1 MRRLSLTALLSLP
14 LLTLACDDASK
25 GAPASAEP
33 SQAASAAVK
42 GPDDSKDS
50 AEGKP
55 QGTAEAPSGLLAVG
69 ADAPK
74 VETVA
79 HDGEPVSLEKLR
91 GRPVVV
97 YFYPKD
103 DTKGCT
109 LEAEQIRDKHEDL
122 SKLGVVLG
130 VSSDSNESHVEF
142 AKKYSLPFKLLPD
155 TDQAIAN
162 AFGVPVTRGYA
173 KRVTFIIDKDG
184 KVAKVFPDVA
194 PDGHA
199 EEIYAE
205 LKKLAG

>member
-1 MRRLSLTALLSLP
+1 MRRLSFTALLSLP

-25 GAPASAEP
+25 SAPASAEP

-42 GPDDSKDS
+42 GPDDSKDG
-50 AEGKP
+50 AEVAK
-55 QGTAEAPSGLLAVG
+55 QAQAASGLLAVG
-69 ADAPK
+69 AEVPK

-122 SKLGVVLG
+122 TKLGVVLG
-130 VSSDSNESHVEF
+130 VSSDSNESHVDF

-155 TDQAIAN
+155 TDQTIAN
-162 AFGVPVTRGYA
+162 AFGVPVTRGFA